1 MTNVGNGGSKPL
13 GLTTA
18 TAFVIAAMVGTG
30 VFTTLGFQVADIRS
44 PFAIMM
50 LWLVGGVVALC
61 GALSYGELG
70 AAPVSYT
77 HLPLPTQLLV

>member
-1 MTNVGNGGSKPL
+1 MTNTSNGGRRPL

-44 PFAIMM
+44 P
-50 LWLVGGVVALC
+50 
-61 GALSYGELG
+61 
-70 AAPVSYT
+70 
-77 HLPLPTQLLV
+77 